1 MVLLGRSL
9 QRQDLSTAP
18 TTRKGPL

>member
-18 TTRKGPL
+18 TTRKGLL